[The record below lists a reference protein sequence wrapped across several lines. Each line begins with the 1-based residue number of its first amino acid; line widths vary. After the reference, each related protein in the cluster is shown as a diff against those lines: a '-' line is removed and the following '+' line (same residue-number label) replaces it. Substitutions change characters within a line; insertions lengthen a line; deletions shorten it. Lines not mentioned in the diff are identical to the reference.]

1 MNNQPITSSDIE
13 LSTDKI
19 NNLIQNTN
27 NILQCD
33 DECQRREH
41 IDKLRNKWLAAKEIK
56 ENAPINVEDAERNLY
71 VFEEGAYKYKQMLLE
86 RYKKQAEE
94 TENESLKSNTE
105 FMNEIITYNQYYNS
119 QIISFNK
126 LKNYLKIKKNE
137 NNKLKLEL
145 DNIIASVQTNDR
157 RSVYEKKNINYIK
170 IIYNIIIVIFF
181 ITSIIYLI
189 YAINKYYINNNNI
202 YFLKDIITIIIL
214 YILFF
219 IYK

>member
-1 MNNQPITSSDIE
+1 MNQPITTTDIT

-27 NILQCD
+27 NLLQCD
-33 DECQRREH
+33 DACQRREH
-41 IDKLRNKWLAAKEIK
+41 IDTLRKKWLSAKEVK

-71 VFEEGAYKYKQMLLE
+71 VFKDGEEEYKQFLLE
-86 RYKKQAEE
+86 RYKKQALK
-94 TENESLKSNTE
+94 TKNESLKSNHE
-105 FMNEIITYNQYYNS
+105 FINEIRTYCKYYHS
-119 QIISFNK
+119 QIDSFNK
-126 LKNYLKIKKNE
+126 LKNYLNIKKTE
-137 NNKLKLEL
+137 NKKLKLEL
-145 DNIIASVQTNDR
+145 ENIIASVQTNDR

>member
-71 VFEEGAYKYKQMLLE
+71 VFEDGAYKYKQMLLE
-86 RYKKQAEE
+86 RYKKQAAK
-94 TENESLKSNTE
+94 TEKESLKSNTE

-137 NNKLKLEL
+137 NNKLELEL

-189 YAINKYYINNNNI
+189 YAINKYYINKNNI
-202 YFLKDIITIIIL
+202 YFLKDIITIITL